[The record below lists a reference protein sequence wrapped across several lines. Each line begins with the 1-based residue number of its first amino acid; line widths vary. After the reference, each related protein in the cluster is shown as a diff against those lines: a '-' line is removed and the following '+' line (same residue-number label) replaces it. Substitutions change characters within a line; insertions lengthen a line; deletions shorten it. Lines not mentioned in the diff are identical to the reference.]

1 MSTTTRRAAAM
12 ATAVALTA
20 VALVACGRHGTADTT
35 GTTSVA
41 PITAGAPTTE
51 TTPTT
56 ATTAAPAPT
65 ASAVD
70 PAALARLEHD
80 LAGATSDLD
89 TADQQLKAA
98 RTEATTDPR
107 G

>member
-1 MSTTTRRAAAM
+1 MNDDRSPIDDELLSAVLDGE
-12 ATAVALTA
+12 ATAEER
-20 VALVACGRHGTADTT
+20 ALVEGSPD
-35 GTTSVA
+35 
-41 PITAGAPTTE
+41 
-51 TTPTT
+51 
-56 ATTAAPAPT
+56 
-65 ASAVD
+65 
-70 PAALARLEHD
+70 ALARLEHD